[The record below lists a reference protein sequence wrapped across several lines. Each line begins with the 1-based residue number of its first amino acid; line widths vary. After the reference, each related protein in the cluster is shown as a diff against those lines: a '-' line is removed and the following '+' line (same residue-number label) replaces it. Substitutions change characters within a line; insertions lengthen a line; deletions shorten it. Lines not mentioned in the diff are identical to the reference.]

1 MPSPPCLLRSPL
13 AGADLASVCR
23 EAALCALTQ
32 DLDATHVALPHFSSA
47 LVLPSAPPSAALAAA
62 YERFGAGRQQ
72 AHGR

>member
-1 MPSPPCLLRSPL
+1 MPL

-32 DLDATHVALPHFSSA
+32 DLGATHVALPHFSSA
-47 LVLPSAPPSAALAAA
+47 LGLVLPSAPPSAVLAAA